1 MSDFKWT
8 DERVKKFARVYCGN
22 PTDGFEAEDFH
33 GKKMEEKVKLF
44 KEQCKIHDDFVLL
57 SLLADTLEMAS
68 TKGDLVEVDFYHAK
82 MGRII
87 SRMWERNP
95 SLMPKGEPFNPLVST
110 STQDLRDELSRRGYA
125 VGHGCVWQSNDVV
138 PFDPTNS
145 LTEDERMHIM
155 SRVLNSDWLTDQ
167 IMSMIE
173 DEVVAYKNE
182 DQ

>member
-8 DERVKKFARVYCGN
+8 DERVQKFARVYCGN
-22 PTDGFEAEDFH
+22 PTEGFNAEDFH
-33 GKKMEEKVKLF
+33 GLKMEEKMRLF
-44 KEQCKIHDDFVLL
+44 KKQCEMKDNFVLL
-57 SLLADTLEMAS
+57 SLLGQNLVVSAN
-68 TKGDLVEVDFYHAK
+68 KGDLVDVESCHAK
-82 MGRII
+82 MRKII
-87 SRMWERNP
+87 SQMWDMKPNGDP
-95 SLMPKGEPFNPLVST
+95 TDSIVST

-155 SRVLNSDWLTDQ
+155 SRVLNSDWLTEQ
-167 IMSMIE
+167 IISMIE

>member
-8 DERVKKFARVYCGN
+8 DELVEKFARIYCGN
-22 PTDGFEAEDFH
+22 PTKGFNAEDFH
-33 GKKMEEKVKLF
+33 GLKMEEKMHKF
-44 KEQCKIHDDFVLL
+44 KEDVLMEQMRKDVIL
-57 SLLADTLEMAS
+57 
-68 TKGDLVEVDFYHAK
+68 
-82 MGRII
+82 
-87 SRMWERNP
+87 
-95 SLMPKGEPFNPLVST
+95 ST
-110 STQDLRDELSRRGYA
+110 STESLRNELQQRGYA

-155 SRVLNSDWLTDQ
+155 SRVLNSDWLTEQ

-173 DEVVAYKNE
+173 DEVVAYKNQ